1 MIDNYLHLVE
11 TDSPRLSV
19 MTVADDSSRYKS
31 LMRRWT
37 SRRVLGWLAVAFST
51 LVASVWAF
59 WGIIENFHEGWFH
72 ESLLSNLG
80 LMFIQYL
87 SPVIIFVSLT
97 LLAIAFPRIGG
108 AAHVLAGLLLFLL
121 LFDLKD
127 TVAMLFVIVP
137 MLILG
142 MLYWYGRPQPRRAA
156 YLLAA
161 GLPALTLVICGIEPV
176 VRIAG
181 RVDDGNLQARIVDGN
196 GVRLMWAAEGVGWPR
211 DGMTWQEA
219 VSRCQ
224 HLAEDGRTLAESRQN
239 VWRLPTV
246 EEAVRSMARHG
257 INSGGSWDGQAKTAN
272 YRVRPDK
279 ESPLWNVH
287 SQVIYWWTATE
298 IDDERAYIIVYD
310 GKVWPRRKRFAPAY
324 LAYRCVKP
332 IEGPP
337 VAHQ

>member
-1 MIDNYLHLVE
+1 
-11 TDSPRLSV
+11 
-19 MTVADDSSRYKS
+19 MTVADNSSRFKS

-156 YLLAA
+156 YLVAA

-176 VRIAG
+176 MRIAG

-257 INSGGSWDGQAKTAN
+257 INSGGNWDGQAKTAN

-332 IEGPP
+332 VEGPP

>member
-1 MIDNYLHLVE
+1 
-11 TDSPRLSV
+11 
-19 MTVADDSSRYKS
+19 MTVADDSSRFKS

-108 AAHVLAGLLLFLL
+108 VAHVLAGLLLFLL

-156 YLLAA
+156 YLVAA
-161 GLPALTLVICGIEPV
+161 GLPTLTLVICGIEPV
-176 VRIAG
+176 MRIAG
-181 RVDDGNLQARIVDGN
+181 RVDDGNLQARLVEGN

-224 HLAEDGRTLAESRQN
+224 HLAEDGRTLAESPQN

-257 INSGGSWDGQAKTAN
+257 INSGGNWDGQVKTAS

-332 IEGPP
+332 VEGPP
-337 VAHQ
+337 VAH